1 MIILRHTKPK
11 LITYN
16 CIYFEIKVKS
26 LKFLMILPLVSAL
39 PSLCSAYLLYFP
51 LTVRPP
57 LSLYACPIV
66 GRGEVSIN
74 PSIFQHSNVKIEW
87 YGGLGVRRIDV
98 PRFDSPKE
106 PFADKVR
113 VSDCAFSNSL

>member
-26 LKFLMILPLVSAL
+26 LKFLMILPL
-39 PSLCSAYLLYFP
+39 LCSAYLLYFP

-98 PRFDSPKE
+98 
-106 PFADKVR
+106 
-113 VSDCAFSNSL
+113 L

>member
-26 LKFLMILPLVSAL
+26 LKFLMILPFSAL

-74 PSIFQHSNVKIEW
+74 PSIFQHSNIKIEW
-87 YGGLGVRRIDV
+87 YGGLGVRQIDV
-98 PRFDSPKE
+98 PWFDSPKE

>member
-98 PRFDSPKE
+98 PWFDSPKE
-106 PFADKVR
+106 SFADKVR